1 MTSRLPLLFMAGL
14 AIWAGGA
21 SPVATQ
27 LPPYGGAAEFRADLA
42 ARRAKTMEAL
52 GPETILVAWSAPSR
66 VYSTDVN
73 YEYRQDSNLLYL
85 TGIDQEETILV
96 LVPGAKS
103 KKEIIFSSESNVT
116 REHWNGHTL
125 TPAEVTEAS
134 GVATVYPL
142 PAFRPFIEALAAGNV
157 PAQTPGLAA
166 DEFSTFQGAVKA
178 GKARIGILER
188 LGPAPSGAKVC
199 VDPPPPPA
207 NQAASAG
214 PGPAIAAPGSRAAW
228 VAELQAKAP
237 GIKACSAL
245 PIVLGQR
252 QVKTAYEQKVLR
264 RSVEISAEAH
274 IEGMKTARPGRWEY
288 EVEAAIEYW
297 YMKNGAM
304 SWGYP
309 SIVGSGPNATTLHYG
324 RSTRQMQDRD
334 LLLVDAAANFQGL
347 TGDITRTY
355 PVNGTFTKE
364 QREIYEL
371 VLQAQEAGIAAAKPN
386 GTISAITA
394 AVRGVFADGLQKLGL
409 ITDASQVSLWFTHGP
424 VHGIGIDVHDPNPET
439 LVPGSAF
446 VIEPGLYFPPYN
458 FDNIG
463 RGGRG
468 SVSLAP
474 PQDRDAVMA
483 IIKPAFERYKNIG
496 IRIEDSFLMTDQ
508 GLVNLSVK
516 APRLVADIEKVVGTG
531 R

>member
-1 MTSRLPLLFMAGL
+1 MISRLPLLLVSAL
-14 AIWAGGA
+14 TVSL
-21 SPVATQ
+21 SPLSTQ
-27 LPPYGGAAEFRADLA
+27 LPPFGGAAEFRADLA
-42 ARRAKTMEAL
+42 ERRAKTMAGL
-52 GPETILVAWSAPSR
+52 GTETILVAWSAPAR

-96 LVPGAKS
+96 LVPGAKTA
-103 KKEIIFSSESNVT
+103 KEIIFSSEANLT

-134 GVATVYPL
+134 GVAAVYPL
-142 PAFRPFIEALAAGNV
+142 AAFRPFVDALLAGAV
-157 PAQTPGLAA
+157 ASQTPGLAA
-166 DEFSTFQGAVKA
+166 GEFAAFHDAVKA

-188 LGPAPSGAKVC
+188 LGPTPAGVRAC
-199 VDPPPPPA
+199 VDSPPPA
-207 NQAASAG
+207 APGTGAA
-214 PGPAIAAPGSRAAW
+214 PAPPSPVPGSRAAW
-228 VAELQAKAP
+228 VAELQAKTP
-237 GIKACSAL
+237 GIKACNAL
-245 PIVLGQR
+245 PIVFGQR

-274 IEGMKTARPGRWEY
+274 IEGMKAARPGRWEY

-324 RSTRQMQDRD
+324 KSTRQMQDGD

-355 PVNGTFTKE
+355 PVNGKFTPA

-386 GTISAITA
+386 GTIAAITA
-394 AVRGVFADGLQKLGL
+394 AVRATFAEGLTKLGL
-409 ITDASQVSLWFTHGP
+409 ITDPSQVGIWFTHGP

-439 LVPGSAF
+439 LGPGSAF
-446 VIEPGLYFPPYN
+446 VIEPGLYFPEYN
-458 FDNIG
+458 FENIG

-468 SVSLAP
+468 GGVLAP

-483 IIKPAFERYKNIG
+483 ILRPAFQKYKGIG
-496 IRIEDSFLMTDQ
+496 VRIEDSFLMTEQ
-508 GLVNLSVK
+508 GPITLSAR
-516 APRLVADIEKVVGTG
+516 APRLVEEIEKLVGSG
-531 R
+531 K